1 MRPWLE
7 KHTQTLLEIHKSVT
21 QSIEQQQS
29 AIWAV
34 QVAVGISMLRGGHE
48 TEVMRLLGS
57 VLVGCGLP
65 SREASWRAIIDGG
78 RHSTAHKLYIFPYI
92 PVKPCCDL
100 TFDNSTDPF
109 WWSVGEAQSGHAN
122 NNQDGR

>member
-1 MRPWLE
+1 MTPWLE
-7 KHTQTLLEIHKSVT
+7 KLFEIHKSVT

-34 QVAVGISMLRGGHE
+34 QVAVGISMVRGGHE

-65 SREASWRAIIDGG
+65 CLVLKFGLKEETVRKLKRHLTVSWENELYFMRDARFTHSRRRLGG
-78 RHSTAHKLYIFPYI
+78 
-92 PVKPCCDL
+92 C
-100 TFDNSTDPF
+100 
-109 WWSVGEAQSGHAN
+109 GE
-122 NNQDGR
+122 